1 METIKVRSK
10 MTEKNLK
17 NYLLFDQFYG
27 KPYYIKL
34 RALLAVVIGAIT
46 GFFSQDHIGMFV
58 VVTVICLVVLLWFP
72 RMRVGFKAPQIY
84 RRNRSGAFHQAQ
96 DFAFAETRVGF
107 KSESE
112 DAYDWTP
119 YHELNRVI
127 ETKTLLI
134 MEYSPQQRTIA
145 VKDNMEEQELET
157 VRKYIRDSIGEKFV
171 TLNRL

>member
-34 RALLAVVIGAIT
+34 RALLAVVIGAVT

-96 DFAFAETRVGF
+96 DFARMQL
-107 KSESE
+107 KR
-112 DAYDWTP
+112 YIM
-119 YHELNRVI
+119 YNRVPV
-127 ETKTLLI
+127 KGNLHMLI
-134 MEYSPQQRTIA
+134 IQ
-145 VKDNMEEQELET
+145 
-157 VRKYIRDSIGEKFV
+157 
-171 TLNRL
+171 

>member
-1 METIKVRSK
+1 M
-10 MTEKNLK
+10 
-17 NYLLFDQFYG
+17 
-27 KPYYIKL
+27 
-34 RALLAVVIGAIT
+34 
-46 GFFSQDHIGMFV
+46 
-58 VVTVICLVVLLWFP
+58 
-72 RMRVGFKAPQIY
+72 
-84 RRNRSGAFHQAQ
+84 
-96 DFAFAETRVGF
+96 GF

-119 YHELNRVI
+119 YHELNRII

-145 VKDNMEEQELET
+145 VKDSMEEQELET